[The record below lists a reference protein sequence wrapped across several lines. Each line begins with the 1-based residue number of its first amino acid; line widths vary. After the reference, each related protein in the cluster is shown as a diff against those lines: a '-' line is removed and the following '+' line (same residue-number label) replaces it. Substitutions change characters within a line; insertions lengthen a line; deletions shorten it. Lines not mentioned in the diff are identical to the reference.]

1 MVLNPLMSQNCQ
13 FTQHYRFTTLL
24 AKYLAEL
31 RSDVCIMLAET
42 LQQCQVSHNINSA
55 GVTHGTR

>member
-42 LQQCQVSHNINSA
+42 LQQCQVLEHKQ
-55 GVTHGTR
+55 